1 MSSRDSRRTVRT
13 LLLATVLL
21 LPAAAHAAP
30 LRESRAVGRSFFS
43 SVLDSV
49 RGVFSGWVNVYGKEG
64 VSIDPN
70 GKPTGTTGGTSTP
83 QGEEGMLIDPHG

>member
-21 LPAAAHAAP
+21 LPAAAQAAP
-30 LRESRAVGRSFFS
+30 LRESRVVGRSFFL

-49 RGVFSGWVNVYGKEG
+49 RGVFGEWVNVFGKEG
-64 VSIDPN
+64 MTIDPHGGTTGSTGGNAQADEGPDIDPN
-70 GKPTGTTGGTSTP
+70 GR
-83 QGEEGMLIDPHG
+83 